1 MSVRVLHVV
10 ESFGGGIINFVN
22 HLSNLDCL
30 DSCTIL
36 YNEREIK
43 ISQIKK
49 KFSENVS
56 FIRWKSAQRTINPY
70 KDFLAFFYLLSVLKK
85 NNFDI
90 VHLHSSK
97 AGILGQ
103 LVSIFFPKKRFF
115 YTPNGASFA
124 RKDTSQLSRFVY
136 ISIEKISSML
146 GRAKLVCVSQ
156 SELDLYLKIGIK
168 GIYINNGTK
177 IYNDKFI
184 FNKKIENRIIVV
196 NSGRIANQK
205 NPTLFNEI
213 ALMCFQQKLPV
224 DFIWMGDGTPENE
237 NILNSPNIKITGWL
251 GEEDMI
257 NLLNKSS
264 IFLSTSLWEGLSF
277 AILESMNFKLALI
290 LTKSVGNIDLVSNNY
305 NGFLYETAQEAF
317 NYIEMYINNQALLNN
332 HGINSQI
339 LLKNKF
345 DVNLMVESYNK
356 LYKNG
361 I

>member
-1 MSVRVLHVV
+1 MSLRVLHVV
-10 ESFGGGIINFVN
+10 ESFGGGIINFVK
-22 HLSNLDCL
+22 HLTNLDCL
-30 DSCTIL
+30 ESSTIL

-43 ISQIKK
+43 ISQIQT
-49 KFSENVS
+49 KFTNKVS

-70 KDFLAFFYLLSVLKK
+70 KDILAYFNLIHILRSNKY
-85 NNFDI
+85 DI

-103 LVSIFFPKKRFF
+103 LASVFFRKIKFY

-124 RKDTSQLSRFVY
+124 RKDTSQFSRWVF
-136 ISIEKISSML
+136 ISIEKISNL
-146 GRAKLVCVSQ
+146 IGRAKLVCVSQ
-156 SELDLYLKIGIK
+156 SELDLYLNIGIN

-177 IYNDKFI
+177 IYPEKIVLDK
-184 FNKKIENRIIVV
+184 KKENRIIVV

-213 ALMCFQQKLPV
+213 ALMCFNANFPV

-251 GEEDMI
+251 EEQDMI

-264 IFLSTSLWEGLSF
+264 VFLSTSLWEGLSF

-290 LTKSVGNIDLVSNNY
+290 LTKSVGNIDLVANNY
-305 NGFLYETAQEAF
+305 NGFLYETAHEAF
-317 NYIEMYINNQALLNN
+317 KFINTYVNNFELLNN

-339 LLKNKF
+339 LLKDKF
-345 DVNLMVESYNK
+345 DVNLMIESYNK